1 MTGYQEPVPVPTA
14 GSDAPRRDRSRLRSG
29 AIGGLAVGVMS
40 AAFAAPSTSIFF
52 NSPFVA
58 ANAGLAMP
66 AAFLASAIAIGFVA
80 INIAAFSR
88 KLPTSGY
95 AYTFVSHGLGPKAG
109 FIAAWMTLLVFIG
122 SPVIL
127 APYFGVTV
135 STLIQGLTGVH
146 IPWVVLA
153 LLLLALVGTLAVL
166 GISDSLK
173 VGGVF
178 VLVELTVVT
187 AFAAYMLIKNPGH
200 QAPAA
205 FSPRSAPSLG
215 GFAVA
220 MIFGILSFQGF
231 EAAATLGEETTAAR
245 VRVPRALLSAIA
257 VLGVFYAFGSYGATV
272 GWGSGHLGSYAA
284 SASPFVTL
292 GQRYAGSWLA
302 DIFGAVVGAG
312 LLAGTIASS
321 NASARMLF
329 AMGRER
335 VLPAALGRTSQRTG
349 TPVFATLVV
358 VIGGG
363 LAGIVAAAAWS
374 PSQVWG
380 YMGSIIS
387 LGAIVVYI
395 MVSVGVGPFFWRSH
409 RSEFSIGRHVVVPV
423 IAVAVLLMPLL
434 VKNGLLWPLP
444 AFPFNLVPYLTVG
457 WLMIGGVIVAYLQA
471 KRPADLQTAGR
482 IVVDEDAPDDRGP
495 GPGELSQ
502 A

>member
-1 MTGYQEPVPVPTA
+1 
-14 GSDAPRRDRSRLRSG
+14 
-29 AIGGLAVGVMS
+29 MS

-80 INIAAFSR
+80 VNIAAFSR

-95 AYTFVSHGLGPKAG
+95 AYTFVSHGLGPRAG
-109 FIAAWMTLLVFIG
+109 FVAAWMTLLVFIG

-127 APYFGVTV
+127 APYFGITV
-135 STLIQGLTGVH
+135 SALIQNLTGVH
-146 IPWVVLA
+146 IPWAVLS

-178 VLVELTVVT
+178 VLIELTVVT
-187 AFAAYMLIKNPGH
+187 VFSVYMLARNPGH

-205 FSPRSAPSLG
+205 LSPRSAPSIG

-245 VRVPRALLSAIA
+245 VRVPRALLSAIV
-257 VLGVFYAFGSYGATV
+257 VLGVFYTVSSYGAVV
-272 GWGSGHLGSYAA
+272 GWGSGHLGSYAT

-335 VLPAALGRTSQRTG
+335 VLPAALGKTSERTG

-363 LAGIVAAAAWS
+363 LAGIVAGVIWS
-374 PSQVWG
+374 PVQVWG

-387 LGAIVVYI
+387 LGAIIVYHGQCGRRA
-395 MVSVGVGPFFWRSH
+395 VLPALAPQRVLRRQARGGAGH
-409 RSEFSIGRHVVVPV
+409 RHRRAADAAGREARPAVAAAAVPV
-423 IAVAVLLMPLL
+423 RPGAVPDRRMAPARRRDR
-434 VKNGLLWPLP
+434 GLP
-444 AFPFNLVPYLTVG
+444 A
-457 WLMIGGVIVAYLQA
+457 AQA
-471 KRPADLQTAGR
+471 PRGPAGR
-482 IVVDEDAPDDRGP
+482 RADRG
-495 GPGELSQ
+495 GRRC
-502 A
+502 AR

>member
-1 MTGYQEPVPVPTA
+1 LTGYQEPAPASAA
-14 GSDAPRRDRSRLRSG
+14 GSGARRAGRSRLRSG

-80 INIAAFSR
+80 VNIAAFSR

-109 FIAAWMTLLVFIG
+109 FVAAWMTLLVFIG

-135 STLIQGLTGVH
+135 STLIENLTGVH
-146 IPWVVLA
+146 IPWVVVA
-153 LLLLALVGTLAVL
+153 LLLLFLVGTLAVL

-178 VLVELTVVT
+178 VVIELTAVT
-187 AFAAYMLIKNPGH
+187 VFAAYMLIKNPGH

-215 GFAVA
+215 AFAVA

-245 VRVPRALLSAIA
+245 VRVPRALLSAIV
-257 VLGVFYAFGSYGATV
+257 VLGIFYTFSSYGATI
-272 GWGSGHLGSYAA
+272 GWGSGHLSSFAGST
-284 SASPFVTL
+284 SPFVTL
-292 GQRYAGSWLA
+292 GQRYAGAWLA

-312 LLAGTIASS
+312 LLAGTIASV

-335 VLPAALGRTSQRTG
+335 VLPSALGRTSQRTG
-349 TPVFATLVV
+349 TPMFAALVV

-363 LAGIVAAAAWS
+363 LAGIVAGVVWS

-387 LGAIVVYI
+387 LGAIIVYI
-395 MVSVGVGPFFWRSH
+395 MVSVGVAPFFWRSH

-423 IAVAVLLMPLL
+423 VAVAVLLIPLT
-434 VKNGLLWPLP
+434 VKHGLLWPLP
-444 AFPFNLVPYLTVG
+444 AFPFDLVPYLTVG
-457 WLMIGGVIVAYLQA
+457 WLVLGGVIVVYLQA
-471 KRPADLQTAGR
+471 KRPGDLQTAGR
-482 IVVDEDAPDDRGP
+482 ITVEGEGPENRGS
-495 GPGELSQ
+495 GPAEPSQ